1 MKKLYEVVILKRD
14 ERSGDEWQEML
25 TYDKEEAIKRAIH
38 ESGRCY
44 KPYYVELREYNA
56 PDDFDYEVYLDVLNG
71 DHSMDD
77 MGDEVFACYDTI
89 EF

>member
-14 ERSGDEWQEML
+14 GRSGDEWRQIL
-25 TYDKEEAIKRAIH
+25 TDNKEEAIKRAIH
-38 ESGRCY
+38 ESGY
-44 KPYYVELREYNA
+44 VGKDFYVELREYNA
-56 PDDFDYEVYLDVLNG
+56 PDDFDYEVYLNILNG

-77 MGDEVFACYDTI
+77 IGDEVFACYDTI

>member
-14 ERSGDEWQEML
+14 KRSGNEWQELL

-38 ESGRCY
+38 ESGRCDKY
-44 KPYYVELREYNA
+44 YYVELREYNA
-56 PDDFDYEVYLDVLNG
+56 PDNFDLALYDDG

-77 MGDEVFACYDTI
+77 IGDEVFACYDVI

>member
-14 ERSGDEWQEML
+14 KRSGDEWQEML

-38 ESGRCY
+38 ESVYCD
-44 KPYYVELREYNA
+44 KPYYVELRAYNA

-77 MGDEVFACYDTI
+77 IGDEVFACYDTI

>member
-14 ERSGDEWQEML
+14 AKSDDEWSQVL
-25 TYDKEEAIKRAIH
+25 TDNKEEAIKRAIH
-38 ESGRCY
+38 ESGYCT
-44 KPYYVELREYNA
+44 KPYYVELRVYNA
-56 PDDFDYEVYLDVLNG
+56 PDDFDYEAYLDIFNG

-77 MGDEVFACYDTI
+77 IGDEVFACYDTI

>member
-1 MKKLYEVVILKRD
+1 MKKLYEVVTLKRD
-14 ERSGDEWQEML
+14 ERCGDEWQELL

-38 ESGRCY
+38 ESGY
-44 KPYYVELREYNA
+44 AGKDFYVELREYNA
-56 PDDFDYEVYLDVLNG
+56 PDNFDYEIYLDVSNG

-77 MGDEVFACYDTI
+77 IGDKVFACYNTI

>member
-1 MKKLYEVVILKRD
+1 MKKLYEVVILSRD
-14 ERSGDEWQEML
+14 VRSGDEWQEML

-38 ESGRCY
+38 ESGYCG

-56 PDDFDYEVYLDVLNG
+56 PDNFDLALYNAG
-71 DHSMDD
+71 DKAMNDIAWA
-77 MGDEVFACYDTI
+77 VFACYDTI